1 MRKNKIMRT
10 LETNIPFT
18 PNYEKIKEHINVLQY
33 VKEKE
38 KRKDISC
45 IVSIISI
52 LFPLIILSIIIL
64 SSYRLNKP
72 KFVDGKIEQY
82 ESVSEF
88 VDQYEYIF
96 IAKITKKVK
105 TVPYDGTG
113 TKVAYSF
120 YEMEL
125 DNVIKGNDITQDS
138 LICFYG
144 GRSFFEYNEIYV
156 PNSELLEIGS
166 YYLIFT
172 NKEQSLSD
180 NLRIGENDLILS
192 QNIQKIK
199 LFNYSNNKP
208 IIEQTTEIKELVNEY
223 QNVVENNFKLE
234 LYEQKLFGSRE
245 EMIKLSDY
253 AMIIRV
259 SELKPTITNSENANM
274 LKKYYITII
283 NCFKGNIEGQMKLQ
297 CKYTSFWGT
306 FDDYENILKPGEYY
320 LLFTNKI
327 TNNNQEIK
335 IQIGDYGVVSSQQ
348 LVRIEDYDENIVWD
362 EQKPEIVSF
371 IKEYIDLIQK

>member
-18 PNYEKIKEHINVLQY
+18 PNYEKIKKHINVLQY

-38 KRKDISC
+38 KRKDISY

-64 SSYRLNKP
+64 SSYKLNKP

-144 GRSFFEYNEIYV
+144 GKSFFEYNEIYV

-172 NKEQSLSD
+172 NKEKSLSD

>member
-1 MRKNKIMRT
+1 MRKNKIMKT

-45 IVSIISI
+45 TLSIISI
-52 LFPLIILSIIIL
+52 LFPLIILSTIIL
-64 SSYRLNKP
+64 SSYKLNKP

-172 NKEQSLSD
+172 NKEQSLSN

-208 IIEQTTEIKELVNEY
+208 IIEQTPEIKELVNEY

-234 LYEQKLFGSRE
+234 LYEQKLFGSKE

-283 NCFKGNIEGQMKLQ
+283 NCFKGNIEEQMKLQ